1 MYRDPKAAANER
13 IAALQRELDGL
24 KGVAEPTPS
33 RWWKWPLL
41 GTALL
46 SAVSAVGLAGCYW
59 LGSPKSET
67 VMRVNGGYS
76 FSVQFRTEVSDVRLM
91 NALGTSLS
99 VSPGAAQ
106 PNGGMGM
113 FWSMLPRSEVNQDG
127 PTTLLIHYRALGMD
141 RSARVTFDGAKE
153 ECRFVRSTLSGMPS
167 QWVAFVNGNTY
178 FSTLLS
184 FKYAIREIRY
194 GYNDEPMLRTV
205 RFKEAHEDGI
215 SDQDQLYEAT
225 PAGARS
231 IRVQIT
237 YKDGTSSS
245 IETIRRDDATP
256 GRGR

>member
-24 KGVAEPTPS
+24 KGLSQPAS
-33 RWWKWPLL
+33 SGWWKWPVL
-41 GTALL
+41 GMALL
-46 SAVSAVGLAGCYW
+46 SAVSAFGLAGYYW
-59 LGSPKSET
+59 LGTPKSET

-76 FSVQFRTEVSDVRLM
+76 FSMQFRTEVSEVRLM

-99 VSPGAAQ
+99 VSPGSAQ
-106 PNGGMGM
+106 PDGSMTM
-113 FWSMLPRSEVNQDG
+113 FWSLLPRSEVNEEG
-127 PTTLLIHYRALGMD
+127 STTFLIRYRALGMD
-141 RSARVTFDGAKE
+141 RSTRVTFDGAKE
-153 ECRFVRSTLSGMPS
+153 ECRFVRSTLAGMPS

-178 FSTLLS
+178 FSAMLS

-194 GYNDEPMLRTV
+194 GYDDEPMQRRV
-205 RFKEAHEDGI
+205 RFKETREDGI
-215 SDQDQLYEAT
+215 SDQDQIYEST
-225 PAGARS
+225 PIGARS

-245 IETIRRDDATP
+245 VETIRRDDATP